1 MKVLHVVRGLA
12 NSSGTTHIVVPL
24 SEEQARQGCEVL
36 VYYVEK
42 GADPSVEPDGQL
54 VDCRSFPLT
63 LPFSNP
69 GVSLG
74 FAKAIGKAI
83 ARYDFVH
90 VHAVW
95 NFPTFYAMRS
105 ALGKGVPYMVAPQGS
120 FDPWALKQSSWRK
133 KVYGPICEI
142 PLLNKANCLQA
153 LTSREAEQFQ
163 HSGIHAPAVVIP
175 NGVDERNFVQQGES
189 LARRLDLAAG
199 QRTLLF
205 LSRLHPKKGVDVL
218 IKAFSRFS
226 GKRGDVTIVIA
237 GDDAGSGYKGILMN
251 LVSQSGIEDKCR
263 FVGEVHGKEK
273 FDMLL
278 GADAFALLSHSEG
291 LPVAVLEAMA
301 AALPVIITRDCNL
314 PEVAHHEAGEIVR
327 GNIDDAAKALARVF
341 DDPCRARTMG
351 QNGRRL
357 VSERFTWA
365 RIAQR
370 TIQTYE
376 QACARTH

>member
-1 MKVLHVVRGLA
+1 MRILHVVRGLS

-24 SEEQARQGCEVL
+24 SEEQARQGCDVS

-42 GADPSVEPDGQL
+42 GPDPSVEPDGQL

-74 FAKAIGKAI
+74 FAKAIDEAI

-120 FDPWALKQSSWRK
+120 FDPWALKQSYWQK
-133 KVYGPICEI
+133 KVYGPTCEI
-142 PLLNKANCLQA
+142 PLLNKATCLQA

-163 HSGIHAPAVVIP
+163 QSGIRAPAVVIP

-189 LARRLDLAAG
+189 LARTLNLPPG
-199 QRTLLF
+199 QKTLLF

-218 IKAFSRFS
+218 IKAFARFS
-226 GKRGDVTIVIA
+226 GKRDDVTLVIA
-237 GDDAGSGYKGILMN
+237 GDDAGSGYKGTLMN
-251 LVSQSGIEDKCR
+251 LVSQSGIGDKCR
-263 FVGEVHGKEK
+263 FVGEVHGRDK
-273 FDMLL
+273 FAMLL

-301 AALPVIITRDCNL
+301 AALPVIITQDCNL
-314 PEVAHHEAGEIVR
+314 PEVALHEAGEIVHVD
-327 GNIDDAAKALARVF
+327 IAKAAEAFARVL
-341 DDPCRARTMG
+341 DEPCRAKTMG
-351 QNGRRL
+351 LNGQRL

-365 RIAQR
+365 RIARR

-376 QACARTH
+376 QAGA